1 MRGVHTKGSIK
12 YLIKQVF
19 KGPQKLCQAFE
30 RVQSDKSLITFIRT

>member
-19 KGPQKLCQAFE
+19 KGPQKLCKLLKE
-30 RVQSDKSLITFIRT
+30 GEI